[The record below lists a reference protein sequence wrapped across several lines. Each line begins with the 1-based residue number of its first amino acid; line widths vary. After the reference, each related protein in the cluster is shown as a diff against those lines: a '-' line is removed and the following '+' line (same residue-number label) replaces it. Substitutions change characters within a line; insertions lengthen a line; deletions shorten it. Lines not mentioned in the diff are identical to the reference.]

1 LDCDRLGRGERL
13 FFVPPGEIES
23 AGDEYDNRRAKEN
36 NPNASHRV
44 SDDKV
49 NSACR
54 EITL

>member
-1 LDCDRLGRGERL
+1 LDRDKLGRGEWL
-13 FFVPPGEIES
+13 FLVPLGEIES
-23 AGDEYDNRRAKEN
+23 ASDQNDYRRAKEN